1 MSLTEIWSTSRL
13 QLQGKHIQQII
24 AISGDGRLL
33 DGNSTSYEFREFLG
47 RVDSELLKRYA
58 EEALLGRFE
67 GSGLALQDIVN
78 EIGRRLSFKVVNGRY
93 RGVSGQIGFDGL
105 WRSGEGLGIV
115 VEVKT
120 TDAYRID
127 LDIPAGYR
135 RELIRSAEISDDKS
149 SLLIVVGRQ
158 DTGDLEAQIRGSRHA
173 WDVRLISVDALLR
186 LLKVRGSVDDP
197 SIATKISQ
205 ILIPREYTRV
215 DGIIDVVFSAA
226 EETLRT
232 ESVVDPADDEV
243 DELVASKQK
252 KFVPA
257 NFHALCIQR
266 IERALGQ
273 VLVRQSPSIYKS
285 ADASVAVV
293 CSISREYGKP
303 WGAGYWFAY
312 HPYYNDTF
320 EGVASC
326 NVVFGCGSANALL
339 MVPFAAFRPLLDG
352 LHKTERDDRYYWH
365 VRIDKKSD
373 RYWLQRR
380 AGFEPVDLTNYF
392 LK

>member
-13 QLQGKHIQQII
+13 QIEGKHVQQII

-33 DGNSTSYEFREFLG
+33 DGNRTSDEFREFLG
-47 RVDSELLKRYA
+47 RVDSELLARYA
-58 EEALLGRFE
+58 DEALIGRFE

-78 EIGRRLSFKVVNGRY
+78 EIGRRLSFRVINGRY
-93 RGVSGQIGFDGL
+93 RGVSGHIGFDGL
-105 WRSGEGLGIV
+105 WRSGESLAIV

-127 LDIPAGYR
+127 LDVPAGYR
-135 RELIRSAEISDDKS
+135 KDLIQDGKITEERSSI
-149 SLLIVVGRQ
+149 LIVVGRQ

-173 WDVRLISVDALLR
+173 WDIRLISVDALLR
-186 LLKVRGSVDDP
+186 LLTVRESVDDP

-232 ESVVDPADDEV
+232 GSVVNPDDDDAEEEV
-243 DELVASKQK
+243 VPKQK

-257 NFHALCIQR
+257 NFHALCIER
-266 IERALGQ
+266 IEKALGQ

-285 ADASVAVV
+285 SDGSLAVV
-293 CSISREYGKP
+293 CSISREYLKSS
-303 WGAGYWFAY
+303 GAGYWFAY
-312 HPYYNDTF
+312 HPYYNDTL
-320 EGVASC
+320 EPAAISNVA
-326 NVVFGCGSANALL
+326 FGCGSSSVIL
-339 MVPFAAFRPLLDG
+339 MVPFSVFRPLLDG
-352 LHKTERDDRYYWH
+352 LHKTERDGRYYWH
-365 VRIDKKSD
+365 VRIEKRND

-380 AGFEPVDLTNYF
+380 AGFEPVDLTRH
-392 LK
+392 LLQ